1 MADETWATALALSSV
16 VKPYI
21 MPGETA
27 VTTWDTPLQII
38 VDGVVAAVKKEVG
51 CDIINGTYTSEE
63 VSGTG
68 RTDLPLKHWP
78 ILTVTTVTDIDSNT
92 YTVGAENDYTVED
105 YCLRAS
111 TGVWAKG
118 HENLIVTYTAGN
130 GATVP
135 RDILT
140 VCLRAIAREY
150 QLMKGQMHGQN
161 SRTFPDGSLN
171 FEFNSGFTKAE
182 LAVLAKY
189 KRPRL

>member
-1 MADETWATALALSSV
+1 MADETWATALALSTV

-27 VTTWDTPLQII
+27 VSTWDTPLQII
-38 VDGVVAAVKKEVG
+38 VDGVVAAVKQEVG
-51 CDIINGTYTSEE
+51 CDIVNGSYTAEK
-63 VSGTG
+63 VNGSGYSWL
-68 RTDLPLKHWP
+68 DLKHWP
-78 ILTVTTVTDIDSNT
+78 IRGVTAVTDSDGTT
-92 YTVGAENDYTVED
+92 YTEGATNDFIVED
-105 YCLRAS
+105 FCLRS
-111 TGVWAKG
+111 TGGYWAKG
-118 HENLIVTYTAGN
+118 FENFTVTYTAGN

-182 LAVLAKY
+182 LAILAKY